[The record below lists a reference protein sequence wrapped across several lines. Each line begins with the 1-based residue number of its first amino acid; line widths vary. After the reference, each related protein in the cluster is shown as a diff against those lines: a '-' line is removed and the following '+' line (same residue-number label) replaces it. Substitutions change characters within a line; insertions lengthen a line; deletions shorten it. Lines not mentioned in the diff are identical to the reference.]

1 MGNTQRGNV
10 VSLFNADAGSTVDPA
25 SPVLVV
31 RAMADA
37 TASLGRAAALIDA
50 GTLDPDSKLAL
61 IRSVQDLVV
70 RSFDLNTR
78 YMQATRLARSP
89 G

>member
-1 MGNTQRGNV
+1 MANMHHGNV
-10 VSLFNADAGSTVDPA
+10 VSLFDAASAPSLDPA

-37 TASLGRAAALIDA
+37 TASLGRAASLIDA
-50 GTLDPDSKLAL
+50 GVLDPDSKLDL
-61 IRSVQDLVV
+61 IRGVQELVV

-78 YMQATRLARSP
+78 YMQATRLVRSP
-89 G
+89 R